1 MWMDALWENN
11 RCKKSLFP
19 AALVVADAELA

>member
-1 MWMDALWENN
+1 MRMDALWENN

-19 AALVVADAELA
+19 AALVVAGVELA